1 MNKLLTAHPI
11 VPVVVIERIE
21 DAVPLAEALVAGG
34 LPVLEVTLRTDA
46 AIPGIKQIIK
56 HVPEAI
62 VGSGTVN
69 NASQFSV
76 SEEIGCQFIVSP
88 GSTDELLDAARAS
101 STPFLPGV
109 SSASEVMRGLD
120 YGFDCFKFFPAEAV
134 GGAAL
139 LKSFQGP
146 FSNVRF
152 CATGGIGLHNVLD
165 YLALKNVLSVG
176 GSWITATNLVRQK
189 RWQEIEL
196 LAREAVEICESSS

>member
-11 VPVVVIERIE
+11 IPVVVIERIE

-88 GSTDELLDAARAS
+88 GSTDELLDTARAS

-134 GGAAL
+134 GGTAL

-152 CATGGIGLHNVLD
+152 CATGGIGLHNVSD
-165 YLALKNVLSVG
+165 Y
-176 GSWITATNLVRQK
+176 
-189 RWQEIEL
+189 
-196 LAREAVEICESSS
+196 

>member
-88 GSTDELLDAARAS
+88 GSTD
-101 STPFLPGV
+101 
-109 SSASEVMRGLD
+109 
-120 YGFDCFKFFPAEAV
+120 
-134 GGAAL
+134 
-139 LKSFQGP
+139 
-146 FSNVRF
+146 
-152 CATGGIGLHNVLD
+152 
-165 YLALKNVLSVG
+165 
-176 GSWITATNLVRQK
+176 
-189 RWQEIEL
+189 
-196 LAREAVEICESSS
+196 

>member
-46 AIPGIKQIIK
+46 AISGIKQIIK

-134 GGAAL
+134 GGTAL

-152 CATGGIGLHNVLD
+152 CATGGICLHNVSD

-176 GSWITATNLVRQK
+176 GSWITATDLVREK

-196 LAREAVEICESSS
+196 LAREAVATCKSSS

>member
-34 LPVLEVTLRTDA
+34 LPVLEVTLRTNA

-134 GGAAL
+134 GGTAL

-152 CATGGIGLHNVLD
+152 CATGGIGLHNVSH
-165 YLALKNVLSVG
+165 YLALNNVLSVG
-176 GSWITATNLVRQK
+176 GSWITASDLVREK

-196 LAREAVEICESSS
+196 LAREAVATCKSSS

>member
-34 LPVLEVTLRTDA
+34 LPILEVTLRTDA

-101 STPFLPGV
+101 STAFLPGV

-134 GGAAL
+134 GGTAL

-152 CATGGIGLHNVLD
+152 CATGGIGLHNVPD

-176 GSWITATNLVRQK
+176 GSWITTTDLVREK

-196 LAREAVEICESSS
+196 LAREAVATCKSSS

>member
-69 NASQFSV
+69 NANQFSV

-134 GGAAL
+134 GG
-139 LKSFQGP
+139 
-146 FSNVRF
+146 
-152 CATGGIGLHNVLD
+152 
-165 YLALKNVLSVG
+165 
-176 GSWITATNLVRQK
+176 
-189 RWQEIEL
+189 
-196 LAREAVEICESSS
+196 